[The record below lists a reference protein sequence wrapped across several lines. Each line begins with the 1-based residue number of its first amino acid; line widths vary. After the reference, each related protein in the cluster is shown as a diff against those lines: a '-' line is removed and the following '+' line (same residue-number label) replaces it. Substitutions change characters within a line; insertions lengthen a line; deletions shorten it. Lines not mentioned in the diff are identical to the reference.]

1 MAIERN
7 VGMGLTSEPHAR
19 RWRWES
25 AHARM
30 RAAGMGEAFWG
41 GPSGRH
47 ATGPLR
53 GSGSARAAGRGGGAR
68 TWLGHGAG
76 RRVSPRRKG
85 LEFSF
90 FLFSVLALISY

>member
-1 MAIERN
+1 VSEGGQTAIERN

-30 RAAGMGEAFWG
+30 RAAGVGEAFWG

-53 GSGSARAAGRGGGAR
+53 GSGSARAAGRGGGADLAGPR
-68 TWLGHGAG
+68 GRPPCEPKTQGA
-76 RRVSPRRKG
+76 
-85 LEFSF
+85 
-90 FLFSVLALISY
+90 